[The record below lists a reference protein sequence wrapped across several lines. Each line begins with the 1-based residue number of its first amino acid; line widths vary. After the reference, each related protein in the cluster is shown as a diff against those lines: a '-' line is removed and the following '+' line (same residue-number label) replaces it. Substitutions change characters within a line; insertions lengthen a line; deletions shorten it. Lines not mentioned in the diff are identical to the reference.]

1 MYEIT
6 IYTDKKG
13 RSPVRDFVVEL
24 SSKNDKDSRI
34 RLNKIRDYV

>member
-1 MYEIT
+1 MYEVT

-24 SSKNDKDSRI
+24 SSKNGNS
-34 RLNKIRDYV
+34 